1 MEITEMIGWVLLGF
15 VPTLGGMEL
24 AWRKSW
30 ANSKKNKLMD
40 KAKDLGEIRKIST
53 KVV

>member
-24 AWRKSW
+24 AWRKSL
-30 ANSKKNKLMD
+30 ANSKKNMLID
-40 KAKDLGEIRKIST
+40 KAKDLGEMRKVST